1 MTTRPLLFLGNP
13 TKEQTELV
21 RQAKEELDPGFFVK
35 PTRPTDETIG
45 MALAFQ
51 WPDHPY
57 IYGFLYVEHVK
68 TVGQMK
74 SVLRALWQGA
84 YPDKVITPEKWFER
98 MGWKVHEVE
107 EEVDE
112 AEGAHQVGG

>member
-1 MTTRPLLFLGNP
+1 MNTRPLLFLGNP
-13 TKEQTELV
+13 SKEQAELV
-21 RQAKEELDPGFFVK
+21 RLAKEELDPGFYVK

-57 IYGFLYVEHVK
+57 VYGFLYVEHVK

-74 SVLRALWQGA
+74 SVLRALWYGA
-84 YPDKVITPEKWFER
+84 HADRVVTPTKWFER
-98 MGWKVHEVE
+98 MGWKVREVE
-107 EEVDE
+107 EDVDE
-112 AEGAHQVGG
+112 AEGEDKLG

>member
-1 MTTRPLLFLGNP
+1 MSTRPLLFLGNP
-13 TKEQTELV
+13 SKGQAELV
-21 RQAKEELDPGFFVK
+21 RLAKEELDPGFYVK

-57 IYGFLYVEHVK
+57 VYGFLYVEHVK

-74 SVLRALWQGA
+74 SVLRALWYGA
-84 YPDKVITPEKWFER
+84 HADRVVTPTKWFER
-98 MGWKVHEVE
+98 MGWKVREVE
-107 EEVDE
+107 EDVDE
-112 AEGAHQVGG
+112 AEGEDKLG